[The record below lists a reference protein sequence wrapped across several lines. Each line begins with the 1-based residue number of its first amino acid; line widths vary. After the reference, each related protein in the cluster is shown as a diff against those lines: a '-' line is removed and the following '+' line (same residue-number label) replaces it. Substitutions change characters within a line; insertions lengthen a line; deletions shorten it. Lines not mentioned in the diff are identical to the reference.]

1 MNDLLIKGNT
11 DIEILN
17 NQDFTKPITNV
28 KYWER
33 DYINSNLYTISN
45 KSHKT
50 FFMFLWR
57 TGCRVS
63 EVVGVKLR
71 DVDFV
76 NYTVTIKWL
85 KKRKYQTRII
95 PMHPDLRNILDYY
108 VANLKHD
115 DRLFD
120 FSRQR
125 ADQLARKYFN
135 GSCHK
140 FRHSFAVNWLRS
152 GGDLY
157 LLSRMLGHSSVK
169 VTETYLQ
176 IVPIDIGKELIKV
189 QF

>member
-1 MNDLLIKGNT
+1 MNELLINQNT
-11 DIEILN
+11 NIDILSK
-17 NQDFTKPITNV
+17 QDLSKPIQKV

-33 DYINSNLYTISN
+33 DYINSKLDIISN

-63 EVVGVKLR
+63 EAIGVRLR

-76 NYTVTIKWL
+76 NYTVTIRWL
-85 KKRKYQTRII
+85 KKRKYETRII
-95 PMHPDLRNILDYY
+95 PLHPELRNILDYY
-108 VANLKHD
+108 VTNLKHD
-115 DRLFD
+115 DRLFN

-125 ADQLARKYFN
+125 ADQISRKYFN